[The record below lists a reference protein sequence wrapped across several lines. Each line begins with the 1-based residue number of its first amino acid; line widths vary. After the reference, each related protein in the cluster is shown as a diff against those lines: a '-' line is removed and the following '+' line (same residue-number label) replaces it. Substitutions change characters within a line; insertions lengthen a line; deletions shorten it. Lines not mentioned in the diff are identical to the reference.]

1 MRIDSEECMEV
12 SENCLIII
20 GTMLSLEK
28 ISPSHK
34 ACEALVYYCNMKEH
48 VENIPFSKKYEIVI
62 DFKNEETFTIMVDM
76 LNQLMK
82 YDCSLRVNIWD
93 TKKLNQPQM
102 ESCINLLR
110 KLERNNLIELETIK
124 NPKEKDDAEV
134 IKTLENVCFF
144 IGPGNTGKTSI
155 ISTLSELFEKNSKR
169 VALLDLTNEQK
180 LANYYIDHRVLSGS
194 YMSYRKSEVN
204 APVDLYV
211 YTYSAVYEESFTE
224 NLTKTIKSL
233 CKDYDHVLVNTD
245 EQVLKRGVELFR
257 IPENFFVVH
266 DCMLNKI
273 DRTHGILLKLNQAGI
288 NMEKVSMIYNKIA
301 KKACDIGK
309 MEEKLVFMKDSND
322 HLIPLIDIHCK
333 TLEIFYNEK
342 TMAALNKRIM
352 IKAPAINVVSKNY
365 ITNID
370 KLYQCINNS
379 ADCEYSDLQF
389 CEFVKYHA
397 GIVLKYYFFPRFNSD
412 FYLRIKSLRIKS
424 VFSSMIR
431 KASDTKKTFYK
442 IAQAIIPKNKACGK
456 TRLSIR

>member
-1 MRIDSEECMEV
+1 MKIDSEECMEV

-20 GTMLSLEK
+20 GADMLSLEK
-28 ISPSHK
+28 ISTSHK
-34 ACEALVYYCNMKEH
+34 ACGALVYYCNIKEH
-48 VENIPFSKKYEIVI
+48 VANIPFSKKYEIII
-62 DFKNEETFTIMVDM
+62 DLKNEEAFIIMVDM

-82 YDCSLRVNIWD
+82 YDCSLRVNILEE
-93 TKKLNQPQM
+93 LNQPQM

-110 KLERNNLIELETIK
+110 KLEQNKLIELETIK
-124 NPKEKDDAEV
+124 NPKEKYDAEV
-134 IKTLENVCFF
+134 MKTLENVCFF

-180 LANYYIDHRVLSGS
+180 LANYHVDHRVLSGS
-194 YMSYRKSEVN
+194 HMSYRKREANDS
-204 APVDLYV
+204 ADLYV
-211 YTYSAVYEESFTE
+211 YTYSAVHEEFFSE
-224 NLTKTIKSL
+224 NLTKTIKAL
-233 CKDYDHVLVNTD
+233 CKDYDYVLVNTD

-257 IPENFFVVH
+257 IPEKFFVVH

-273 DRTHGILLKLNQAGI
+273 DRTHGILLKLNQSGI
-288 NMEKVSMIYNKIA
+288 NMKKVSMIYNKIA

-309 MEEKLVFMKDSND
+309 MEEKLVFMKDRND

-365 ITNID
+365 ITNMD
-370 KLYQCINNS
+370 RLYQCISNS
-379 ADCEYSDLQF
+379 SDCEYSDLQF
-389 CEFVKYHA
+389 CEFIKYHA
-397 GIVLKYYFFPRFNSD
+397 GIILKYYVIPYFNEGNW
-412 FYLRIKSLRIKS
+412 LKAKGL
-424 VFSSMIR
+424 FSSIIS
-431 KASDTKKTFYK
+431 KASGTRK
-442 IAQAIIPKNKACGK
+442 IFLRAAQSIIPQNKACGK